1 MATISHHAPGRGGI
15 YSPARD
21 LSARN
26 TAENSHLS
34 QTALACGRDAVSV
47 VRVVAGLPQGSG
59 AHSPNR
65 YPSPDRRHGAATRMP
80 PLFYFDRMAGRY
92 RQELA
97 QKRSSAWHRFDLWRG
112 LNSNYAAKDAYK
124 IRGRAKCSEQSQDHQ
139 RQSLPFWPFRRSPH
153 AVTRLVSRPLSAGA
167 RARLVRP
174 CWTVMSSPVLL
185 LAQPVTSP
193 SVKPTPSVAAK
204 ATQNL
209 TRASGQA
216 GSVTPHYATIR
227 ANVHEWSFL
236 FSGSQVAYLDDRKP
250 ALV

>member
-1 MATISHHAPGRGGI
+1 MATISHHAQGRGGM
-15 YSPARD
+15 YLPART
-21 LSARN
+21 LFARN

-47 VRVVAGLPQGSG
+47 VGVVAGLPQGSG

-80 PLFYFDRMAGRY
+80 PLFCFDRMAWRY

-97 QKRSSAWHRFDLWRG
+97 QKRSSTWHRFDLRRG
-112 LNSNYAAKDAYK
+112 LNSNCAAKDAYK

-139 RQSLPFWPFRRSPH
+139 RQSLPFWPFRRSLH
-153 AVTRLVSRPLSAGA
+153 AVTRLASRPLSAGA

-174 CWTVMSSPVLL
+174 CWTVISSPVLP
-185 LAQPVTSP
+185 LARPATSP
-193 SVKPTPSVAAK
+193 SVRHIPSVAAK
-204 ATQNL
+204 ALRVLTQ
-209 TRASGQA
+209 TSVQA
-216 GSVTPHYATIR
+216 MSVTSHHATIR
-227 ANVHEWSFL
+227 ANARGWSFL
-236 FSGSQVAYLDDRKP
+236 FSGSRLHHLDHRKP

>member
-1 MATISHHAPGRGGI
+1 MATISRNAQARGGI

-34 QTALACGRDAVSV
+34 GTVLACDRDAVSV

-65 YPSPDRRHGAATRMP
+65 YPSPDRRHVAATRMP
-80 PLFYFDRMAGRY
+80 PFFCFDRMAWRY

-97 QKRSSAWHRFDLWRG
+97 QKRSSAWHRFDLRRG
-112 LNSNYAAKDAYK
+112 LISNCAAKDACK

-139 RQSLPFWPFRRSPH
+139 RQSLPFWPFRRQPH
-153 AVTRLVSRPLSAGA
+153 AVTRLASRHLSAGA
-167 RARLVRP
+167 RERLVRP
-174 CWTVMSSPVLL
+174 CWTVISSPVLL
-185 LAQPVTSP
+185 SVRPATSP
-193 SVKPTPSVAAK
+193 SVRHIPNVAAK
-204 ATQNL
+204 ALRNL
-209 TRASGQA
+209 TQPSGQA
-216 GSVTPHYATIR
+216 APDTSHHATIR
-227 ANVHEWSFL
+227 ANARGWSFL
-236 FSGSQVAYLDDRKP
+236 FSGSRLPHLDHRKP